1 MERDAS
7 NLEEFDVQY
16 HRIKQIYLRLTLC
29 HDLYKIATTRRDY
42 SHIWVECTQ
51 MEQELDAIELYN
63 IKREVQRDELHTL
76 RRLMLTRLGQLETKA
91 KRKYLGI
98 WKMSSKRCQMLLHV
112 IRAECYDWHFEDSR
126 NNSTLLQ
133 KIIKYKYSNGLMSTG
148 LGCTEAEA

>member
-51 MEQELDAIELYN
+51 MEQELDAIGLYQ
-63 IKREVQRDELHTL
+63 IKCGVQRDELQTL
-76 RRLMLTRLGQLETKA
+76 RRLMLTRLGQLETKS
-91 KRKYLGI
+91 KQKY
-98 WKMSSKRCQMLLHV
+98 
-112 IRAECYDWHFEDSR
+112 
-126 NNSTLLQ
+126 NSIQ
-133 KIIKYKYSNGLMSTG
+133 K
-148 LGCTEAEA
+148 